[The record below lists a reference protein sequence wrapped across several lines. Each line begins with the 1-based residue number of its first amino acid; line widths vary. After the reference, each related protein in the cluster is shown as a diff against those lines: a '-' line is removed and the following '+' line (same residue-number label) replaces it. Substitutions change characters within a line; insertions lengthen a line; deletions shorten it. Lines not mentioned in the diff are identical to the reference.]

1 MVVLDSYLSL
11 DQRDIE
17 LRELDK
23 ERENQSED
31 ALLVLILKCFH
42 ALLSRKDKNKFPA
55 LLIKLNQEDWVQ
67 KEQQELENFLVF
79 LKLKDKKLET
89 LPL

>member
-1 MVVLDSYLSL
+1 MLK
-11 DQRDIE
+11 E
-17 LRELDK
+17 LER
-23 ERENQSED
+23 ERENQSEA
-31 ALLVLILKCFH
+31 ALLVLISRCFH

-89 LPL
+89 SPL